1 MCQSASPAHLSR
13 NAQNLD
19 DRVRQVGSIRL
30 RLVGG
35 VEFRLLVS
43 MRYPPY
49 LTAWN
54 LGGGTSGNSTETFHR
69 KMMISQ
75 YFTIFTTAGYEA

>member
-1 MCQSASPAHLSR
+1 MTVLSAENFVVRLFVVQPR
-13 NAQNLD
+13 TVVVQD
-19 DRVRQVGSIRL
+19 DFEAL
-30 RLVGG
+30 
-35 VEFRLLVS
+35 FN
-43 MRYPPY
+43 PPY
-49 LTAWN
+49 LAAWN